1 MGTLSGNTIKT
12 TYQGLL
18 KTSDSAALTSSL
30 KVIEDGE
37 GNDSALSLSTAAV
50 KVESLQINTPVFSG
64 SSDVLVWD
72 STAKSVGFRTLPAFD
87 AVTATVTGTSNPILT
102 IADTAGS
109 SSTVTFN
116 SGTNIQV
123 SNSSGTITF
132 DNSTQT
138 VNNITTGVTL
148 TAADSDKTHF
158 IDANTLS
165 GGTIVLPTAAAG
177 LYFKFVIVDASSTA
191 FKITTNN
198 AAGSGTVQRFIGKVV
213 VNSTT
218 DDQVA
223 VQKVINTGNTFDNDT
238 LSIDG
243 DAATSGGNEGD
254 VIHLHCATISSV
266 ATWVVDARLTTTNAN
281 PSSIAVIGAS

>member
-18 KTSDSAALTSSL
+18 KTSDAAALTSSL

-64 SSDVLVWD
+64 SSNVLVWD

-87 AVTATVTGTSNPILT
+87 AVTATVTGTPPRLRIS
-102 IADTAGS
+102 DTAGNT
-109 SSTVTFN
+109 STVIF
-116 SGTNIQV
+116 SGGTNIQT

-138 VNNITTGVTL
+138 VNDISAGVTL
-148 TAADSDKTHF
+148 TAADSGKTHF

-165 GGTIVLPTAAAG
+165 GGTIILPTAAEG
-177 LYFKFVIVDASSTA
+177 LFFKFIIVDASTTA
-191 FKITTNN
+191 FKIATNN
-198 AAGSGTVQRFIGKVV
+198 AGSSGTVQRFIGKVV

-218 DDQVA
+218 KDKLA
-223 VQKVINTGNTFDNDT
+223 VQTVTNTGNTFDNDT
-238 LSIDG
+238 LSFDG

-266 ATWVVDARLTTTNAN
+266 ATWVVDARLTTTHVN

>member
-18 KTSDSAALTSSL
+18 KTSDAAALTSSL
-30 KVIEDGE
+30 KIIEDGE

-64 SSDVLVWD
+64 SSNVLVWD

-87 AVTATVTGTSNPILT
+87 AVTATVVGSTNPVLTVSDTGGN
-102 IADTAGS
+102 

-132 DNSTQT
+132 DNSTQSVDT
-138 VNNITTGVTL
+138 IIAGQTL
-148 TAADSDKTHF
+148 LPAFSGMTLF
-158 IDANTLS
+158 IDAATLA
-165 GGTIVLPTAAAG
+165 GGTIVLPTASPG
-177 LYFKFVIVDASSTA
+177 LFFKFIIVDASTTA
-191 FKITTNN
+191 FKIATNN
-198 AAGSGTVQRFIGKVV
+198 AGSSGTVQRFIGKVV

-218 DDQVA
+218 KDKIA
-223 VQKVINTGNTFDNDT
+223 VQTVTNTGNTFDNDT
-238 LSIDG
+238 LSFDG

-266 ATWVVDARLTTTNAN
+266 ATWVVDARLTTTHVN
-281 PSSIAVIGAS
+281 PGSIAVIGAS